1 MNGEV
6 KPVIAYGAA
15 KFNPNG
21 KNELS
26 APTTSV
32 SRTCSNHFPVAMVDE
47 FLTSQVC
54 PCCDTKLSPIIQI
67 VDGQVSQVRGLRR
80 CCSSVCSGVSY
91 KNRDQVGAL
100 NIMRCFQA
108 GAHRPNSLSR
118 NLCSTTKPSHFV
130 LGRQGKAMTTVV

>member
-26 APTTSV
+26 APTTEL

-54 PCCDTKLSPIIQI
+54 PCCDTKLSP
-67 VDGQVSQVRGLRR
+67 
-80 CCSSVCSGVSY
+80 
-91 KNRDQVGAL
+91 
-100 NIMRCFQA
+100 
-108 GAHRPNSLSR
+108 
-118 NLCSTTKPSHFV
+118 HF
-130 LGRQGKAMTTVV
+130 